1 MINILTKWLIV
12 SLVILASAYA
22 FSGIMVANFFVA
34 VVAAIFIGLVTAI
47 LRPILLVLALPITLL
62 TLGLFTFVINAL
74 LIMLVAMFVPGFIVA
89 SFWWALLLAL
99 ILSVVNLLK

>member
-1 MINILTKWLIV
+1 MTNILIKWLVV

-22 FSGIMVANFFVA
+22 FSGIAVASFFVA
-34 VVAAIFIGLVTAI
+34 VVAAIFIGLVTAV
-47 LRPILLVLALPITLL
+47 LRPILVVLTLPITVL

-74 LIMLVAMFVPGFIVA
+74 LIMLVAMFVPGFVIA

-99 ILSVVNLLK
+99 ILSVINLLK